1 MGPLVS
7 PRGNSAV
14 AEYVDNEFEVIG
26 RNGDYQAATNFLL
39 SEKKFNF
46 GNGRRN
52 LILETDRTVMRNC
65 TDLTAS
71 VITGRQYDKP
81 AHEFRLI

>member
-7 PRGNSAV
+7 PRGSSAV
-14 AEYVDNEFEVIG
+14 VEYVDNEFEVIG

-46 GNGRRN
+46 GNGQ
-52 LILETDRTVMRNC
+52 DRYEKLHGPYSQCDYREAV
-65 TDLTAS
+65 
-71 VITGRQYDKP
+71 
-81 AHEFRLI
+81 

>member
-14 AEYVDNEFEVIG
+14 AEYVDNEIEVIG

-46 GNGRRN
+46 GNGQ
-52 LILETDRTVMRNC
+52 DRYEKLHGPYSQCDYREAV
-65 TDLTAS
+65 
-71 VITGRQYDKP
+71 
-81 AHEFRLI
+81 

>member
-1 MGPLVS
+1 M
-7 PRGNSAV
+7 

-46 GNGRRN
+46 GNGQ
-52 LILETDRTVMRNC
+52 DRYEKLHGPYSQCDYREAV
-65 TDLTAS
+65 
-71 VITGRQYDKP
+71 
-81 AHEFRLI
+81 

>member
-26 RNGDYQAATNFLL
+26 RNVAYQEETNFMLA
-39 SEKKFNF
+39 EKNFKF
-46 GNGRRN
+46 GNGQARY
-52 LILETDRTVMRNC
+52 E
-65 TDLTAS
+65 
-71 VITGRQYDKP
+71 K
-81 AHEFRLI
+81 

>member
-46 GNGRRN
+46 GNGQ
-52 LILETDRTVMRNC
+52 DRYEKLHGPYSQGDYREAV
-65 TDLTAS
+65 
-71 VITGRQYDKP
+71 
-81 AHEFRLI
+81 